1 MSGKPMQTMPEELPH
16 FGLAWDWSYAPE
28 SGHADPAR
36 RPRACA
42 GVRRDSMVFSETERM
57 PEGAGQDPARAVGSV
72 AMAATAMGAM
82 TAAACRRATKPRRVS
97 ALLDGDEGW
106 AAGDGVLVS

>member
-1 MSGKPMQTMPEELPH
+1 MTSGWSGIGEARRIPVAPAMRT
-16 FGLAWDWSYAPE
+16 GLGYTPGVRQDFMAFSEAE
-28 SGHADPAR
+28 SGTKD
-36 RPRACA
+36 
-42 GVRRDSMVFSETERM
+42 
-57 PEGAGQDPARAVGSV
+57 AGQDPARALGSV